1 MRVRLNAA
9 WLRENMK
16 SLLYATFLVLAVWCT
31 NGQAETFRVGFY
43 NYPPMMIENG
53 RSGIYQDILDELSKM
68 TGHRFQIQYFP
79 YARLTRQFDLGQID
93 LEPGVFP
100 GWVKQHRVPGLF
112 SVPFGKVVDV
122 LVFAP
127 GKHFPVN
134 SPKDLSGRTLGLV
147 RGYTYP
153 DLRELFD
160 RGAVH
165 RADAVSET
173 QLLAMLAAAR
183 MDQILIN
190 KAVAQ
195 YNILQVPKYSGL
207 VLGDV
212 LGSFDVS
219 MRIHPSKKA
228 WLPKL
233 DDAILAMKR
242 SGAIARIY
250 AEYGVSL

>member
-1 MRVRLNAA
+1 
-9 WLRENMK
+9 MK
-16 SLLYATFLVLAVWCT
+16 SLVFATCLVLATWLT
-31 NGQAETFRVGFY
+31 DARADTFRVGFY
-43 NYPPMMIENG
+43 NYPPMMIESG
-53 RSGIYQDILDELSKM
+53 RTGIYQELLDELSKM
-68 TGHRFQIQYFP
+68 TGHRFQIQYLP
-79 YARLTRQFDLGQID
+79 YARLAKSFDLGQID

-100 GWVKQHRVPGLF
+100 GWVRQQKVPGMF

-127 GKHFPVN
+127 GKHFHMN
-134 SPKDLSGRTLGLV
+134 SPRDLSGRTVGLV

-160 RGAVH
+160 SGAVH

-173 QLLAMLAAAR
+173 QLMAMLAAGR

-195 YNILQVPKYSGL
+195 YNILHVPKYREF

-219 MRIHPSKKA
+219 MRVHPSKKA
-228 WLPKL
+228 LLPKL
-233 DDAILAMKR
+233 DEAIVSMKR

-250 AEYGVSL
+250 AKYGVSL

>member
-1 MRVRLNAA
+1 MRRLVYATCLVFAA
-9 WLRENMK
+9 WCMEAR
-16 SLLYATFLVLAVWCT
+16 SDTFK
-31 NGQAETFRVGFY
+31 VGFY
-43 NYPPMMIENG
+43 NYPPMMIESE
-53 RSGIYQDILDELSKM
+53 RAGIYQEILDELSKM
-68 TGHRFQIQYFP
+68 TGYRFQIQYFP
-79 YARLTRQFDLGQID
+79 YARLAKEFDLGRID

-100 GWVKQHRVPGLF
+100 GWVKQQRVPGKF

-127 GKHFPVN
+127 GKHFRISTPR
-134 SPKDLSGRTLGLV
+134 DLSGRTIGLV

-160 RGAVH
+160 SGVVH
-165 RADAVSET
+165 RSDAVSET
-173 QLLAMLAAAR
+173 QLMAMLAAGR

-195 YNILQVPKYSGL
+195 YNMLLTPKYREF

-219 MRIHPSKKA
+219 MRVHPSKNA
-228 WLPKL
+228 MLPKL
-233 DDAILAMKR
+233 DEAILAMKR

-250 AEYGVSL
+250 AKYGVSL

>member
-1 MRVRLNAA
+1 MGRLFYALCLVFAA
-9 WLRENMK
+9 WCADAHADTL
-16 SLLYATFLVLAVWCT
+16 
-31 NGQAETFRVGFY
+31 RVGFY
-43 NYPPMMIENG
+43 NYPPMMIE
-53 RSGIYQDILDELSKM
+53 SEQAGIYQEILDELSKI
-68 TGHRFQIQYFP
+68 TGHRFQIRYFP
-79 YARLTRQFDLGQID
+79 YARLAQEFDLGQID

-100 GWVKQHRVPGLF
+100 GWVKKQRVPGQF

-127 GKHFPVN
+127 GKHFRISTPR
-134 SPKDLSGRTLGLV
+134 DLSGRTIGLV

-160 RGAVH
+160 SGLVH
-165 RADAVSET
+165 RSDAVSEA
-173 QLLAMLAAAR
+173 QLMAMLAAGR

-195 YNILQVPKYSGL
+195 YNMLLVPKYREF
-207 VLGDV
+207 VLGDI

-219 MRIHPSKKA
+219 MRIHPNKKA
-228 WLPKL
+228 LLPEL
-233 DDAILAMKR
+233 DEAILAMKR

-250 AEYGVSL
+250 AKYGVTL

>member
-1 MRVRLNAA
+1 MGRLFYAIYLAFAA
-9 WLRENMK
+9 WCTD
-16 SLLYATFLVLAVWCT
+16 AHCDTFK
-31 NGQAETFRVGFY
+31 VGFY
-43 NYPPMMIENG
+43 NYPPMMIE
-53 RSGIYQDILDELSKM
+53 SEQAGIYQEILDELSKI
-68 TGHRFQIQYFP
+68 TGHRFQIRSFP
-79 YARLTRQFDLGQID
+79 YARLAQEFDLGRID

-100 GWVKQHRVPGLF
+100 GWVKKQRVPGQF

-127 GKHFPVN
+127 GKHFRISTPR
-134 SPKDLSGRTLGLV
+134 DLSGRTIGLV

-160 RGAVH
+160 SGLVH
-165 RADAVSET
+165 RADAVSEA
-173 QLLAMLAAAR
+173 QLMAMLSAGR

-195 YNILQVPKYSGL
+195 YNMLLVPKYREF

-219 MRIHPSKKA
+219 MRVHPNKKA
-228 WLPKL
+228 LLPEL
-233 DDAILAMKR
+233 DEAILAMKR

-250 AEYGVSL
+250 AKYGVTL

>member
-1 MRVRLNAA
+1 MRRFAFATCLVFAA
-9 WLRENMK
+9 FGTDAR
-16 SLLYATFLVLAVWCT
+16 SDTFK
-31 NGQAETFRVGFY
+31 VGFY
-43 NYPPMMIENG
+43 DYPPMMIENG
-53 RSGIYQDILDELSKM
+53 RSGIYQEILDELSNI

-79 YARLTRQFDLGQID
+79 YARLAKEFDVGRID

-100 GWVKQHRVPGLF
+100 GWVKNQRVPGEF

-127 GKHFPVN
+127 GKYFPMHT
-134 SPKDLSGRTLGLV
+134 PRDLSGRTIGLV

-153 DLRELFD
+153 DLHELFD
-160 RGAVH
+160 SGAVH
-165 RADAVSET
+165 RSDAVSEA
-173 QLLAMLAAAR
+173 QLMAMLSAGR

-195 YNILQVPKYSGL
+195 YNVLMVPKYREF

-219 MRIHPSKKA
+219 MRVHPGKKA
-228 WLPKL
+228 LLPKL
-233 DDAILAMKR
+233 DEAIITMKR

-250 AEYGVSL
+250 AKYGVSL

>member
-1 MRVRLNAA
+1 MGRLFYATCFVFAA
-9 WLRENMK
+9 WCADAHADTL
-16 SLLYATFLVLAVWCT
+16 
-31 NGQAETFRVGFY
+31 RVGFY
-43 NYPPMMIENG
+43 NYPPMMIE
-53 RSGIYQDILDELSKM
+53 SEQAGIYQEILDELSKI
-68 TGHRFQIQYFP
+68 TGHRFQIRYFP
-79 YARLTRQFDLGQID
+79 YARLAQEFDLGQID

-100 GWVKQHRVPGLF
+100 GWVKKQRVPGQF

-127 GKHFPVN
+127 GKHFRISTPR
-134 SPKDLSGRTLGLV
+134 DLSGRTIGLV

-160 RGAVH
+160 SGLVH
-165 RADAVSET
+165 RSDAVSEA
-173 QLLAMLAAAR
+173 QLMAMLSAGR

-195 YNILQVPKYSGL
+195 YNMLLVPKYREF

-219 MRIHPSKKA
+219 MRIHPNKKA
-228 WLPKL
+228 LLPEL
-233 DDAILAMKR
+233 DEAILAMKR

-250 AEYGVSL
+250 AKYGVTL

>member
-1 MRVRLNAA
+1 MRRLVYATCLMCAA
-9 WLRENMK
+9 WCADARSDTIK
-16 SLLYATFLVLAVWCT
+16 
-31 NGQAETFRVGFY
+31 VGFY
-43 NYPPMMIENG
+43 NYPPMMIQSG
-53 RSGIYQDILDELSKM
+53 RRGIYQEILDELSKM

-79 YARLTRQFDLGQID
+79 YARLTKVFELGQID
-93 LEPGVFP
+93 LEPGVYP
-100 GWVKQHRVPGLF
+100 GWVKQQRVPGVF

-127 GKHFPVN
+127 GKHFRMNTPR
-134 SPKDLSGRTLGLV
+134 DLSGKTIGLV

-153 DLRELFD
+153 DLRELFES
-160 RGAVH
+160 GVVH
-165 RADAVSET
+165 RSDAVSET
-173 QLLAMLAAAR
+173 QLMAMLAAGR

-195 YNILQVPKYSGL
+195 YNILMVPKYREF

-219 MRIHPSKKA
+219 MRVHPSKRA
-228 WLPKL
+228 LLPEL
-233 DDAILAMKR
+233 DEAIAAMKR

-250 AEYGVSL
+250 AKYGVSL

>member
-1 MRVRLNAA
+1 MGRLFYALCLVFAA
-9 WLRENMK
+9 WCADAHADTL
-16 SLLYATFLVLAVWCT
+16 
-31 NGQAETFRVGFY
+31 RVGFY
-43 NYPPMMIENG
+43 NYPPMMIE
-53 RSGIYQDILDELSKM
+53 SEQAGIYQEILDELSKI
-68 TGHRFQIQYFP
+68 TGHRFQIRYFP
-79 YARLTRQFDLGQID
+79 YARLAQEFDLGRID

-100 GWVKQHRVPGLF
+100 GWVKKQRVPGQF

-127 GKHFPVN
+127 GKHFRINTPR
-134 SPKDLSGRTLGLV
+134 DLSGRTIGLV

-160 RGAVH
+160 SGLVH
-165 RADAVSET
+165 RADAVSEA
-173 QLLAMLAAAR
+173 QLMAMLAAGR

-195 YNILQVPKYSGL
+195 YNMLVVPKYREF

-219 MRIHPSKKA
+219 MRIHPNKKA
-228 WLPKL
+228 LLPEL
-233 DDAILAMKR
+233 DEAILAMKR

-250 AEYGVSL
+250 AKYGVTL

>member
-1 MRVRLNAA
+1 VFAA
-9 WLRENMK
+9 W
-16 SLLYATFLVLAVWCT
+16 CT
-31 NGQAETFRVGFY
+31 GARSDTVKVGFY
-43 NYPPMMIENG
+43 NYPPMMIQSG
-53 RSGIYQDILDELSKM
+53 RAGIYQEILDELSKM
-68 TGHRFQIQYFP
+68 TGHRFHIQYFP
-79 YARLTRQFDLGQID
+79 YARLTREFDLGRID

-100 GWVKQHRVPGLF
+100 GWVRQHKVPGKF
-112 SVPFGKVVDV
+112 SVPFGRVQDV

-127 GKHFPVN
+127 GKHFRINTPR
-134 SPKDLSGRTLGLV
+134 DLSGRTIGLV

-160 RGAVH
+160 SGAVH
-165 RADAVSET
+165 RSDAVSET
-173 QLLAMLAAAR
+173 QLMAMLAAGR

-195 YNILQVPKYSGL
+195 YNMLIVPKYRDF

-219 MRIHPSKKA
+219 MRVHPSKKGL
-228 WLPKL
+228 LPEL
-233 DDAILAMKR
+233 DDAIVAMKR

-250 AEYGVSL
+250 AKYGVSL